1 MPFIF
6 VSGTIGEDAAVDAMR
21 SGAHDYIMKGQLK
34 RLLPAVEREL
44 REVAVRR
51 SRQHAEERLVH
62 LAYHDPLTDLP
73 NRLLLHDRL
82 EQAVLTAE
90 RMRVPLAL
98 VVLDLDSFKSIN
110 DSLGHYAGDSV
121 LQQVASRLRGT
132 LREVDTVARL
142 GGDEFALLLPQT
154 DGDGAERIVRTVQED
169 LQQPLVLD
177 GHAFVVG
184 GSFGIAWIPEHGPTG
199 DALLQQADIAMHVAK
214 RGDLGFA
221 VYSAERDHGAHRRLT
236 IITELRDGIER
247 DHFSCE
253 YQPIVNL
260 QSGAVM
266 AVEALARWRHPR
278 LGSLP
283 PSEFIDLAEQTGLI
297 EPLTMMLLD
306 KALAEWAAL
315 DARTGVRVAVNLSPR
330 NLRDPDLPDRVA
342 ECIRLRGVD
351 PAALVLEITENF
363 IMADPVRS
371 AKCLARLH
379 DMGITLAIDDF
390 GTGYSSLSYLR
401 QLPVDELKID
411 RSFVLGLTKDQAA
424 IVRSTI
430 DLAHDL
436 GLVVVAEGVEST
448 TIRDRLR
455 EFGCDGAQGWLVAP
469 PAPAVEMR
477 RWVRRETAAL
487 RQRS

>member
-1 MPFIF
+1 
-6 VSGTIGEDAAVDAMR
+6 
-21 SGAHDYIMKGQLK
+21 
-34 RLLPAVEREL
+34 
-44 REVAVRR
+44 
-51 SRQHAEERLVH
+51 
-62 LAYHDPLTDLP
+62 
-73 NRLLLHDRL
+73 
-82 EQAVLTAE
+82 
-90 RMRVPLAL
+90 
-98 VVLDLDSFKSIN
+98 
-110 DSLGHYAGDSV
+110 
-121 LQQVASRLRGT
+121 
-132 LREVDTVARL
+132 
-142 GGDEFALLLPQT
+142 
-154 DGDGAERIVRTVQED
+154 
-169 LQQPLVLD
+169 
-177 GHAFVVG
+177 
-184 GSFGIAWIPEHGPTG
+184 
-199 DALLQQADIAMHVAK
+199 
-214 RGDLGFA
+214 
-221 VYSAERDHGAHRRLT
+221 
-236 IITELRDGIER
+236 
-247 DHFSCE
+247 
-253 YQPIVNL
+253 
-260 QSGAVM
+260 
-266 AVEALARWRHPR
+266 
-278 LGSLP
+278 
-283 PSEFIDLAEQTGLI
+283 
-297 EPLTMMLLD
+297 
-306 KALAEWAAL
+306 
-315 DARTGVRVAVNLSPR
+315 VRVAVNLSPR